1 MASGRTSAQ
10 GHTPSHW
17 SCPPAQTTSK
27 GHEHDGLIHD
37 SNKAL
42 KRGASTEHSHAMF
55 LQIKIAKWPAGTIDP
70 YHWSLITGCFL
81 TNSVSR
87 RASEHPCSV
96 LWLWSPLHCGNHL
109 DGGVALWILRRITQ
123 LQMRD
128 RLGRAEQEG
137 RVTERALTSREALSH
152 IECETPT

>member
-1 MASGRTSAQ
+1 MCLSCVSEMASGRTSAQ

-27 GHEHDGLIHD
+27 GHEHDRLIHD
-37 SNKAL
+37 SKKAL

-55 LQIKIAKWPAGTIDP
+55 LQIKIAKRPAETNDP

-87 RASEHPCSV
+87 RASVHPCSV

-109 DGGVALWILRRITQ
+109 EWGCCSLDSTSHYPIRDEGSFGSSWARRTCY
-123 LQMRD
+123 
-128 RLGRAEQEG
+128 GA
-137 RVTERALTSREALSH
+137 S
-152 IECETPT
+152 P